1 MPTYTTWNPSDKSA
15 DITLSNG
22 DLTAKSTNNGHD
34 CARTIISES
43 TGKWYWEI
51 TSDYDSGGL
60 GAAVGIGVAGSSL
73 SSAVGSGVS
82 DYAYRSGG
90 KKGNSGSWEAYG
102 DSWTTGDII
111 GIALDLDAG
120 KIWFSKNGVWQASGN
135 PADGTGEAFSGISDT
150 MFGMFSLYYIDE
162 QLTANFGD
170 SAFTYSVPS
179 GFSSGL
185 YGADPEVILTEPFLV
200 TTSLQSNI
208 QVELV
213 PGTLQAESSMSI
225 SEPFWGTFIEL
236 PSPFAAQSSLQAK
249 TGLEIA
255 VTPLIAQTNLQS
267 NLQVELVSPAFAAQ
281 SELSVGE
288 IFWGHRVELPEP
300 FSANA
305 SLQANTQIELVP
317 SPLIAT
323 GALFSNLGIEVSAG
337 ILNATGAILATPVYP
352 IILTGAK
359 RIYLFTLTGTA
370 DGVEDITIP
379 ISSFQSRAKSVGWG
393 SLKMY
398 SLGTSYVVINWVSNT
413 TYLSVVIPGLEYAA
427 DINDRLNGDLVI
439 RMGYK
444 KDDEILLSEIAI
456 NVTFE
461 NIRIDEGAINKS
473 ITLDGHGYDIIHEL
487 QELNLAGASYKSLDG
502 GNLRYRCAPNLYL
515 RPGDTATINGDSF
528 TVKNI
533 IRSVS
538 PGLETYEISE

>member
-1 MPTYTTWNPSDKSA
+1 MADYTTWNPSDKSGG
-15 DITLSNG
+15 ITLSNG
-22 DLTAKSTNNGHD
+22 DLTAKSTSNGHA
-34 CARTIISES
+34 CARTISS
-43 TGKWYWEI
+43 KSLGKWYWEI

-102 DSWTTGDII
+102 DPWTTGDII

-135 PADGTGEAFSGISDT
+135 PANGTGEAFSGISDT

-185 YGADPEVILTEPFLV
+185 YEADPEVVLTEPFLV

-288 IFWGHRVELPEP
+288 IFWGHQVELPES

-305 SLQANTQIELVP
+305 SLQANTQIEIVPPPLV
-317 SPLIAT
+317 AT

-337 ILNATGAILATPVYP
+337 ILNATGAIQATPVYP

-359 RIYLFTLTGTA
+359 RIYLFTLTGVI
-370 DGVEDITIP
+370 DGVKDIIIP
-379 ISSFQSRAKSVGWG
+379 ISSFQSRIKSGDP
-393 SLKMY
+393 
-398 SLGTSYVVINWVSNT
+398 
-413 TYLSVVIPGLEYAA
+413 TYLSVVIPGIEYASA
-427 DINDRLNGDLVI
+427 INERLNGDLIV
-439 RMGYK
+439 RMGYQ
-444 KDDEILLSEIAI
+444 DGDEILLTEVLSR
-456 NVTFE
+456 VLFE
-461 NIRIDEGAINKS
+461 NITIYEGAVSKS
-473 ITLDGHGYDIIHEL
+473 ITLDGHKTETWMPKTVSL
-487 QELNLAGASYKSLDG
+487 ENASYRNFSKG
-502 GNLRYRCAPNLYL
+502 KLRYRCKPDLYL
-515 RPGDTATINGDSF
+515 RPGDVANINDDSF
-528 TVKNI
+528 TVESI
-533 IRSVS
+533 TYFVS
-538 PGLETYEISE
+538 PMLETYEIAE